1 MAISSGRVAT
11 GGLVAGIVMNAI
23 QYGVNGVW
31 LADRWNAEGVRLHLD
46 MSDSAKTTAM
56 IGWISTTFLLGFL
69 VVWLYASIRPRFGP
83 GPGTAFKASIAAWMI
98 TLQMG
103 LAMWFSAG
111 FSKHLVLMATAGSLV
126 ALVIGGQAGA
136 AVYKE

>member
-1 MAISSGRVAT
+1 VGI
-11 GGLVAGIVMNAI
+11 GGLVAGVVMNAVE
-23 QYGVNGVW
+23 YGVNGVW
-31 LADRWNAEGVRLHLD
+31 LADRWTAEGVRLHLD
-46 MSDSAKTTAM
+46 MSDAGKNTAM

-69 VVWLYASIRPRFGP
+69 VVWLYAAMRPRFGP

-111 FSKHLVLMATAGSLV
+111 FDKHLVLAATAGSLV
-126 ALVIGGQAGA
+126 ALVIGAQVGA